1 MPFEFNGD
9 IMAQLKDKGWS
20 EYRIRKEKVL
30 SAATIKAIKSG
41 YPEISIRSLDRICHM
56 LGDVSADSVIKYTAP
71 VYKKRIPKDEFVA
84 SVIDEW
90 YANGGKVGPDLDA
103 HLRDKLIAYG
113 YI

>member
-41 YPEISIRSLDRICHM
+41 YPYISIRSLDRICHM
-56 LGDVSADSVIKYTAP
+56 LGDVSADSVIKYTVPA
-71 VYKKRIPKDEFVA
+71 YKKRPTKDEFIAEVTE
-84 SVIDEW
+84 EW
-90 YANGGKVGPDLDA
+90 YANGGKLGPDFDT
-103 HLRDKLIAYG
+103 HLRDKLIAQG